1 MQKESK
7 QAKSQSSFLL
17 SYALGNARVHLLFV
31 LCLCLCGVCVS
42 VHVCAYMS
50 VDEKST
56 LGIIP
61 REPSIL
67 FFETTCLMQMRGCH

>member
-1 MQKESK
+1 MLWEMLEYTY
-7 QAKSQSSFLL
+7 FLFCV
-17 SYALGNARVHLLFV
+17 YVCV
-31 LCLCLCGVCVS
+31 VCECVS

-50 VDEKST
+50 VDKKST

-67 FFETTCLMQMRGCH
+67 FFETTCLMRIRGVID